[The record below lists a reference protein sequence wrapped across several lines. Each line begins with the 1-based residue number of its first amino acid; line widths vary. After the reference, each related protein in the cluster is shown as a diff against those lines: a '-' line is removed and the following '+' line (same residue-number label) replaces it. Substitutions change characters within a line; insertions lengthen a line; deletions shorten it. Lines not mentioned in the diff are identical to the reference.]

1 MSAPR
6 SPGWYPAPNGGGEQW
21 WNGVAWSESRRD
33 GTTARQAAT
42 HVTPAAA
49 PHAAPVT
56 NITPAAEPHAAAVSN
71 ITPPAPYAGPAR
83 PNPYAAPTG
92 PAIQDSAASQAYGRA
107 TTQMAPAS
115 LAALITGIASLFINI
130 AGPIAI
136 VLGVRAL
143 NVAKTAG
150 PLASS
155 SRAFAIAGIVLGVI
169 GSLFGL
175 LQVIILIVAFMATA
189 SVPVSV
195 S

>member
-56 NITPAAEPHAAAVSN
+56 NITPMAAPHAAPVSN
-71 ITPPAPYAGPAR
+71 ITPPAPYAGPQR
-83 PNPYAAPTG
+83 PNPYAGYQQPPVARAGTAVAPL
-92 PAIQDSAASQAYGRA
+92 A
-107 TTQMAPAS
+107 
-115 LAALITGIASLFINI
+115 LAAMITGIASIFVPI
-130 AGPIAI
+130 AGPVAI
-136 VLGVRAL
+136 ILGVRAL
-143 NVAKTAG
+143 GVAQTTG
-150 PLASS
+150 PLDKQSRSFAMVGIAVGVAGTIFGLINLIVFIMAIASASS
-155 SRAFAIAGIVLGVI
+155 Y
-169 GSLFGL
+169 
-175 LQVIILIVAFMATA
+175 
-189 SVPVSV
+189 SV